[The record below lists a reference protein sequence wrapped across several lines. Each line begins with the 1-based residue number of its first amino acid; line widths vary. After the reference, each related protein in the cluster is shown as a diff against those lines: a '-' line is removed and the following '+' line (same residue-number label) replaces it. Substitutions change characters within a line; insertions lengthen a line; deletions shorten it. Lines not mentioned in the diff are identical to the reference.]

1 MADSTNTVPSAFKAN
16 NRWIC
21 ENIEKLRQQYNNQ
34 WVAVHNQAVVD
45 SGLDLRK
52 LVDRLK
58 AKHPSD
64 YAEIAVEFITTGE
77 SEEEQSPP
85 DYLGP

>member
-1 MADSTNTVPSAFKAN
+1 MADSTNNVPPAFKTN

-21 ENIEKLRQQYNNQ
+21 ENIERLRQQYDNQ
-34 WVAVHNQAVVD
+34 WVAVYNQTVVD
-45 SGLDLRK
+45 SDLDLKR
-52 LVDRLK
+52 LVDRLR
-58 AKHPSD
+58 AKYTGD

-77 SEEEQSPP
+77 SEEEPLLS

>member
-1 MADSTNTVPSAFKAN
+1 MADSTNNVSSAFKAN

-34 WVAVHNQAVVD
+34 WVAVLNQAVLD
-45 SGLDLRK
+45 SGPDLRK

-58 AKHPSD
+58 AKHSRD
-64 YAEIAVEFITTGE
+64 YVEIAVEYIAAEGI
-77 SEEEQSPP
+77 EEP
-85 DYLGP
+85 DLDDAELPQ

>member
-1 MADSTNTVPSAFKAN
+1 MVDSATNVPLAFKVN

-34 WVAVHNQAVVD
+34 WVGVLNQAVVD
-45 SGLDLRK
+45 SDPDLKK

-58 AKHPSD
+58 AKHSNV
-64 YAEIAVEFITTGE
+64 YSETAVEYITTSE
-77 SEEEQSPP
+77 SEEEQLPS
-85 DYLGP
+85 DNLGL